1 MTSYGRRRCGASGD
15 IDNAAC
21 CFPSHMR
28 NSRRT
33 AYLRVSPLL
42 AGKTGATSQQAI
54 RRARRSARGFRG
66 RTRRAVLSPVAQPP
80 GEDYGR
86 GRKGAHTSALDVE
99 RAEIPGN
106 AASCFP
112 SHMRNS
118 RRVALCGVSHSRK
131 VESEATRQRGELS
144 SPTCGT
150 AAARNRRDGAYRL
163 MEVGFRA
170 TSQRGELSFP
180 ICGTAAAR
188 NCRDGAYRL
197 MEARFRGTRQR
208 AIRRRRLHRRSHYD
222 QLLPPTI
229 WSERRYPLMIERSKG
244 RKVSGITQEK
254 ANMTRNRS
262 PQMLSTCSSALCTSS
277 GPRLSAASARASV
290 SA

>member
-1 MTSYGRRRCGASGD
+1 MILRKDAGAGRAGAASLPTRRNLS
-15 IDNAAC
+15 AA
-21 CFPSHMR
+21 PS
-28 NSRRT
+28 
-33 AYLRVSPLL
+33 
-42 AGKTGATSQQAI
+42 AGEEATRQRAI

-144 SPTCGT
+144 SP
-150 AAARNRRDGAYRL
+150 
-163 MEVGFRA
+163 
-170 TSQRGELSFP
+170 

-188 NCRDGAYRL
+188 ICRDGAYRL
-197 MEARFRGTRQR
+197 MEGRFRGTR
-208 AIRRRRLHRRSHYD
+208 
-222 QLLPPTI
+222 
-229 WSERRYPLMIERSKG
+229 
-244 RKVSGITQEK
+244 
-254 ANMTRNRS
+254 
-262 PQMLSTCSSALCTSS
+262 
-277 GPRLSAASARASV
+277 
-290 SA
+290 